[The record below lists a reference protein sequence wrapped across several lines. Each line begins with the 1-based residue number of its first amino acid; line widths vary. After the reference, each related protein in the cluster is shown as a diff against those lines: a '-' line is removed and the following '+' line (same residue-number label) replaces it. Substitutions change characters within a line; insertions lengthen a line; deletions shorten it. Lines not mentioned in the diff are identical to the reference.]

1 MRQFLLILFLSS
13 LAMPCPTLAEDER
26 IPAAEVNGAP
36 IYLDQIVRERRVR
49 LGEIESEV
57 DSRATNRVLIDRL
70 IEREL
75 LLQQVTRLK
84 LLPTKEEVL
93 ERMLKNKTAEND
105 SAALGIRIKE
115 LGISEDE
122 FLQRGRKDLAIERLL
137 DREVYQG
144 IQVSE
149 DEIEREYQERKDSL
163 TSVSEMR
170 LRDIF
175 IPVASEGGLQTTT
188 AREEAARIRS
198 GLSGEPG
205 QFIECARKYSHGT
218 GRESGGD
225 LGYVTKNQLP
235 LLYADTV
242 FALVPG
248 QLSDVILAEDGLHI
262 FLVVDRR
269 GGVTLKKEAVAEKL
283 REELLVRKR
292 EEALRNYLETLR
304 KTSKIIV
311 YNQ

>member
-1 MRQFLLILFLSS
+1 MRQFLIILFL
-13 LAMPCPTLAEDER
+13 LTCGLPRAALAEEER
-26 IPAAEVNGAP
+26 ILAAEVNGAP

-49 LGEIESEV
+49 LGEMEGEV
-57 DSRATNRVLIDRL
+57 DHRATNRVLIDRL
-70 IEREL
+70 VEREL

-84 LLPTKEEVL
+84 LLPSKEEVL

-105 SAALGIRIKE
+105 SAVIGIRIKE

-122 FLQRGRKDLAIERLL
+122 FLLRARRDLAIERLL
-137 DREVYQG
+137 DREVYRD
-144 IQVSE
+144 IQISE
-149 DEIEREYQERKDSL
+149 AEIEREYEDRKSSL
-163 TSVSEMR
+163 TSVLEMR

-175 IPVASEGGLQTTT
+175 IPVSADGVLQTSTS
-188 AREEAARIRS
+188 REEAQRIRS
-198 GLSGEPG
+198 ELSGEPA
-205 QFIECARKYSHGT
+205 QFIEYARKYSHGT
-218 GRESGGD
+218 GKESGGD

-242 FALVPG
+242 FALLPG
-248 QLSDVILAEDGLHI
+248 QLSDVILGEDGLHI
-262 FLVVDRR
+262 FLVIDRR

-292 EEALRNYLETLR
+292 EQALRNYLETLS